1 MARIIKKKRRRGG
14 AAKKA
19 ATKVKVVTRRVVERA
34 KKAYS
39 SGRAWNVSKKDIV
52 LSVAGAGAGAVAA
65 PLVVSFAKDYK
76 VPSMASSA
84 IVAAIGGFAAYKGLK
99 KKNMIITGAGM
110 GMAASGA
117 ATLISSFMNKDSS
130 TPVSGPIA
138 AMSYRPAL
146 PSIPMAGAY
155 SSSTM
160 GASFRDAIITDEVS
174 EDEV

>member
-19 ATKVKVVTRRVVERA
+19 ATKVKVITRRVVEKA
-34 KKAYS
+34 KSAYR

-65 PLVVSFAKDYK
+65 PLVVSLAEGYK

-117 ATLISSFMNKDSS
+117 ATLISSFMKKDS